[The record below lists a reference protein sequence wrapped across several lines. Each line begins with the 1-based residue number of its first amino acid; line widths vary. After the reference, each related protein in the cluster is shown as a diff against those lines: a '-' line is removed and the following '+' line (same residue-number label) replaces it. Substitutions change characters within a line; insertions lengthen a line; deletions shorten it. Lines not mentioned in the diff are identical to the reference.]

1 MEESVV
7 KYLIYQKKSTK
18 SMTCLNREHN
28 LFSYEGTEWMEPCK
42 TDVQGYLK
50 KIVSLTFWS
59 KGCHEEI
66 KDGSEGAL
74 QQQHPVPP
82 GSYKAALNSVTEL
95 IPTGLLLSHTN
106 TQISPPPCLSTHSS
120 PFSPASC
127 PTRVPWTP
135 YLIHRPLLFFFNHSS
150 LCTVRWRAE
159 ERETGWVGW
168 GWR

>member
-7 KYLIYQKKSTK
+7 KYLIYLQKSTK
-18 SMTCLNREHN
+18 STTRLNREHN
-28 LFSYEGTEWMEPCK
+28 LFSYEGTERTEPCK
-42 TDVQGYLK
+42 TDVQGHLK

-59 KGCHEEI
+59 KGCHQEV

-74 QQQHPVPP
+74 QQRHPVPP
-82 GSYKAALNSVTEL
+82 GFAELSDWVHPYRIIIVSYK
-95 IPTGLLLSHTN
+95 HTN
-106 TQISPPPCLSTHSS
+106 KSCLSTHSS

-135 YLIHRPLLFFFNHSS
+135 YLIHRPLLLFHSS

>member
-7 KYLIYQKKSTK
+7 KYLIYLQKSTK
-18 SMTCLNREHN
+18 STTRLNREHN
-28 LFSYEGTEWMEPCK
+28 LFSYEGTERTEPCK
-42 TDVQGYLK
+42 TDVQGHLK

-59 KGCHEEI
+59 KGCHEEV

-74 QQQHPVPP
+74 QQRHPVPP
-82 GSYKAALNSVTEL
+82 GSYKASLNSVTEF

-106 TQISPPPCLSTHSS
+106 TQISPPPCLSSLLPHPCTLDPLPHPPSS
-120 PFSPASC
+120 A
-127 PTRVPWTP
+127 V
-135 YLIHRPLLFFFNHSS
+135 LFHSS